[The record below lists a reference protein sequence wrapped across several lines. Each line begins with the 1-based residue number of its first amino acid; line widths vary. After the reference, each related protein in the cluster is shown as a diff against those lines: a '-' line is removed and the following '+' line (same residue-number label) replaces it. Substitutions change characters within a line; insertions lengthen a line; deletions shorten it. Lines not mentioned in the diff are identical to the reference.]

1 MKKSFFCLSV
11 ILSCLTLTMT
21 SCGDDREGDVDMFN
35 ITYPY
40 EGHVSAEGGT
50 VNVVWRKGIVIYDN
64 VYTAPWEY
72 GLGNVPQP
80 TGSWEK
86 VNTTNEIDVL
96 TGEGIV
102 IAPVGSKADGKYP
115 GVSITLS
122 PNTTGKKRCF
132 KIFDSAFDSGAH
144 IFQDCTELN
153 E

>member
-1 MKKSFFCLSV
+1 MKKLMFLFVSL
-11 ILSCLTLTMT
+11 LTLTMT
-21 SCGDDREGDVDMFN
+21 SCGDDVEVDEN
-35 ITYPY
+35 NSTYPY
-40 EGHVSAEGGT
+40 DGYVSSEGGT
-50 VNVVWRKGIVIYDN
+50 VDVVWSKGIPIYDN
-64 VYTAPWEY
+64 VYTASWEY

-86 VNTTNEIDVL
+86 VNTTIEKDIL

-102 IAPVGSKADGKYP
+102 IVPVGSKVEGRYP
-115 GVSITLS
+115 GVRIFIS

-132 KIFDSAFDSGAH
+132 KVFESVDESAAY

>member
-1 MKKSFFCLSV
+1 MKKSFFYLSV

-21 SCGDDREGDVDMFN
+21 SCGDDVEVDESN
-35 ITYPY
+35 STYPY
-40 EGHVSAEGGT
+40 DGYVSSEGGT
-50 VNVVWRKGIVIYDN
+50 VDVVWRKGIVIYDN

-72 GLGNVPQP
+72 ELGNIPQP
-80 TGSWEK
+80 SASWEK
-86 VNTTNEIDVL
+86 VNTTNERDVL

-102 IAPVGSKADGKYP
+102 IAPVGSKVDGRYP
-115 GVSITLS
+115 GVRISLS

-132 KIFDSAFDSGAH
+132 KVFESVNESAAY